1 MSTTRGEDATTIS
14 RRSIKGGKNAPD
26 AIFSFRRME
35 GAIICNVVVDMSSAM
50 CVWLGG
56 VDSIMSVWLVGCFV
70 VISVRWGAFF
80 HLFCMC

>member
-1 MSTTRGEDATTIS
+1 
-14 RRSIKGGKNAPD
+14 
-26 AIFSFRRME
+26 ME
-35 GAIICNVVVDMSSAM
+35 GAITCNVVVDMSSAM